1 MPFVQVNVS
10 KEIEKEKRNSPQFRK
25 AWEESREEYR
35 LITEM
40 ISLRKK
46 EKMTQSSLAEITGNK
61 QQVIARIEKRE
72 NKPSLRIFC
81 NLLNAMGY
89 ELQIVKKNK
98 I

>member
-1 MPFVQVNVS
+1 MPFVQVNIS

-46 EKMTQSSLAEITGNK
+46 EKMQ
-61 QQVIARIEKRE
+61 
-72 NKPSLRIFC
+72 
-81 NLLNAMGY
+81 
-89 ELQIVKKNK
+89 
-98 I
+98 

>member
-10 KEIEKEKRNSPQFRK
+10 KEIETEKRNSPQFRK

-61 QQVIARIEKRE
+61 QQVISRIEKRE

>member
-1 MPFVQVNVS
+1 MPYLQVNIS

-61 QQVIARIEKRE
+61 QQVISRIEKRE

-81 NLLNAMGY
+81 NLLDAMGY

>member
-61 QQVIARIEKRE
+61 QQVISRIEKRE